1 MSVSSVSELLHAVLR
16 TSILGGYL
24 EDLYDPTVM
33 ILSQATLPATQ
44 RSSVSILKPS
54 DPYGLRAALHTAM
67 SAVARVIDSPF
78 KLPLLCN
85 I

>member
-24 EDLYDPTVM
+24 EDLYDPIVM

-67 SAVARVIDSPF
+67 FSSCSGYRLTI
-78 KLPLLCN
+78 
-85 I
+85 